1 MRLRRE
7 VQREQGAEF
16 NLGRY
21 HEAALEQGTVPV
33 KYLPE
38 LVRERLK
45 RAR

>member
-1 MRLRRE
+1 MEAAEPEREKCRR
-7 VQREQGAEF
+7 
-16 NLGRY
+16 RY